1 MNLIEKL
8 KNVPRYDVV
17 ICNCVIGPHTEF
29 VLSDTGDF
37 MKWEDVEEILKEHVK
52 E

>member
-1 MNLIEKL
+1 MDLIEKL